1 MARRWGVWAGLVAG
15 ASAFAVCNA
24 YSWYPARHMAAGYSP
39 AWWQAVA
46 WELFRWNLWLPIA
59 ALVMQLQDRLHM
71 RRAAALAVSML
82 LFPLL
87 HTVLLTALYFS
98 AAPPGVV
105 TMFLRYRSFVLFADF
120 LSGIVVC
127 GMVLGLAHA
136 RRATRLE
143 AQLARA
149 QLDAL
154 RMQLHPHFLFNTLH
168 AISAL
173 QTEDPETAQR
183 MLVRLADFLRLTLEN
198 SAVQEVSLRRE
209 IDFLS
214 RYLEIERMRF
224 PQRLA
229 VEFAVDPAM
238 LDARVPNLI
247 LQPIVEN
254 AIRHGIAA
262 KASPGR
268 LEVGASRRNGSL
280 LLRVRDTGP
289 GLTAPPTEGIGLAN
303 TRERLG
309 RLYGTASRLSLE
321 NAPGGGLEVII
332 EIPLT
337 MGRGA

>member
-1 MARRWGVWAGLVAG
+1 
-15 ASAFAVCNA
+15 
-24 YSWYPARHMAAGYSP
+24 
-39 AWWQAVA
+39 
-46 WELFRWNLWLPIA
+46 
-59 ALVMQLQDRLHM
+59 
-71 RRAAALAVSML
+71 
-82 LFPLL
+82 
-87 HTVLLTALYFS
+87 
-98 AAPPGVV
+98 
-105 TMFLRYRSFVLFADF
+105 
-120 LSGIVVC
+120 
-127 GMVLGLAHA
+127 
-136 RRATRLE
+136 
-143 AQLARA
+143 
-149 QLDAL
+149 
-154 RMQLHPHFLFNTLH
+154 
-168 AISAL
+168 L

-229 VEFAVDPAM
+229 VEFTVDPAM